1 MELERAKQILLAEK
15 TIPVVL
21 NGEPVWIESVDVN
34 KEEVQVHLQQNP
46 NERKTVSPG
55 QLQEL
60 H

>member
-1 MELERAKQILLAEK
+1 MELERAKQILLAEE

-46 NERKTVSPG
+46 SERRTVTPG

-60 H
+60 Q